1 MLAELIEKGE
11 PFIANAATKEEGV
24 LLFELLKSMGVV
36 WIGDSR
42 TIDPEEDA
50 QRCFNMYGE
59 VSLIVHYCHKKDKIA
74 YGSRKYHKEQEPY
87 SLYEQYNY
95 KELVMPVIN
104 IQAFEDFL
112 IS

>member
-36 WIGDSR
+36 WIGHSR
-42 TIDPEEDA
+42 TIDPEKDT
-50 QRCFNMYGE
+50 QRCFSMYGE

-74 YGSRKYHKEQEPY
+74 YGSRKCHKEQEPY

-95 KELVMPVIN
+95 EELIIPAIN
-104 IQAFEDFL
+104 IQSFEDFL

>member
-36 WIGDSR
+36 WIGHSR

-95 KELVMPVIN
+95 EELIMPAIN